1 MGWSVKTTIGDGD
14 GDGDGGSK
22 DAALV
27 VSALRERYKV
37 LTSR

>member
-1 MGWSVKTTIGDGD
+1 MEWSLTTGAE
-14 GDGDGGSK
+14 SA